1 MPPHSTTSASAAPHM
16 AFGSFESSFLQ
27 QHQSTFDEPKPQQL
41 ASPEWSPSELA
52 STKESTESSNNST
65 EPYRLN
71 VKTHVFKKELQE
83 YVPTQLDDRLR
94 IETIIYVELSIVDQA
109 DGSLVRNYDYVRLPK
124 ELFFTQPDKEMT
136 AEEMASKRILNVDA
150 SLQCPSNNWQV
161 ETEACVRCARRMSA
175 KLEQNESRIIHMIPE
190 LYRAENGDALV
201 SFRSGV
207 ANLQFK
213 VNCYCGHKKEKE
225 GFVIRFDSMSDD
237 SIASHLTLPLMFYHQ
252 NKNRIISRALAAE
265 AKAKA
270 KAEQLLLKAQAR
282 MAGKSATK
290 AKRVPRSKASPQQHH
305 IPSPPSSSSSSP
317 MDYSL
322 SPDLGDFMDTADMG
336 YKADAPPPPD
346 PLAMISLFPE
356 LTNETSTQQQQQS
369 QSQQQQQQ
377 QAPQQ
382 VAIISHM
389 TPSTG
394 PTRGG
399 TLVTV
404 HGSGFTVGEMI
415 YVCFG
420 EILVPVIPQHHHM
433 LECFTPAAT
442 KAETVAV
449 FALQT
454 TTPSNIPAQAT
465 FTYVDDNEKELMK
478 LALQRMMNISAR
490 MDGPV
495 DSVLTRANDFALWND
510 LLNGSSSASSADS
523 TSTYQNLENMVMDS
537 FKLLDTP
544 VAKNTDGLS
553 ITNMTG
559 HTMLHLSVPLQYQDL
574 AKDLIDRGIDLTIQ
588 DKNGL
593 TALNWA
599 QRFGDQAMIDLI
611 AEAASFEATPL
622 QSKEDVAMI
631 AHQAAGNDK
640 AVHYRGHHM
649 EAAQSLMSMENRGHP
664 NLYEGNSSS
673 YSGLNSPPSK
683 IIDSSPLQSLAPVTI
698 RDHPNVAAVYEH
710 KGHCGV
716 APDVTANVLPPP
728 TVGVQHSD
736 PGMDFEWSGSP
747 PVAAAKSTMMMSAI
761 PSVGPLPLLRDDGV
775 EQAAPIQAP
784 GLPRVITRV
793 PPPSPTDIIDT
804 GRMNVIDVVVR
815 DRERVLLPVET
826 QLEVASLGQDFR
838 WVARGAEAQVVV
850 VRRNSNDVGGSVD
863 AAEQA
868 VVQSSRYDVESESV
882 LFLGGMPVVV
892 APRATAAAT
901 TSVNGTALS
910 NARQERDS
918 PGSAPSHQGNGSHE
932 MNDA

>member
-1 MPPHSTTSASAAPHM
+1 MPPHSSTTASAAPHM
-16 AFGSFESSFLQ
+16 ASIGHLGSFEPSFLQ
-27 QHQSTFDEPKPQQL
+27 QHQSSLDEPKAQQP
-41 ASPEWSPSELA
+41 SPEWSTMDLA
-52 STKESTESSNNST
+52 STTKESTESSTKST

-124 ELFFTQPDKEMT
+124 ELFFSDPDKEM
-136 AEEMASKRILNVDA
+136 AADEMASKRILNVEA
-150 SLQCPSNNWQV
+150 FVQCPSNNWQV

-225 GFVIRFDSMSDD
+225 GFVIRFDSMSD
-237 SIASHLTLPLMFYHQ
+237 SSVASHMTLPLMFYHQ

-270 KAEQLLLKAQAR
+270 KAEQALLKAQAR
-282 MAGKSATK
+282 SAGKAATK
-290 AKRVPRSKASPQQHH
+290 SKRVPRSKASPQQHH

-317 MDYSL
+317 MEYSL
-322 SPDLGDFMDTADMG
+322 SPDLHDFMDTADMG
-336 YKADAPPPPD
+336 YKSDAPPPPD
-346 PLAMISLFPE
+346 PMISLFPE
-356 LTNETSTQQQQQS
+356 LTNETTPQ
-369 QSQQQQQQ
+369 QQQQQQ

-420 EILVPVIPQHHHM
+420 ETLVPVIPQHHHM
-433 LECFTPAAT
+433 IECFTPAAT

-449 FALQT
+449 FALHT
-454 TTPSNIPAQAT
+454 TTPVNIPAQAT

-495 DSVLTRANDFALWND
+495 DSVLNRANDFALWND
-510 LLNGSSSASSADS
+510 LLNGSSSAES
-523 TSTYQNLENMVMDS
+523 TSAYSSLENMVMDS

-544 VAKNTDGLS
+544 VAKNLDGLS
-553 ITNMTG
+553 ITNTTG

-588 DKNGL
+588 DKNGM

-611 AEAASFEATPL
+611 ADAARFEAPL
-622 QSKEDVAMI
+622 QTNDDVVMTTV
-631 AHQAAGNDK
+631 QGGDK
-640 AVHYRGHHM
+640 ASD
-649 EAAQSLMSMENRGHP
+649 AAALFRDQMDVMMASKHDVGVAQALVSMENIHQR
-664 NLYEGNSSS
+664 NLFEGSS
-673 YSGLNSPPSK
+673 YSSLNGSPPVK
-683 IIDSSPLQSLAPVTI
+683 ILDSSPQSLAPV
-698 RDHPNVAAVYEH
+698 
-710 KGHCGV
+710 
-716 APDVTANVLPPP
+716 
-728 TVGVQHSD
+728 VGQHND
-736 PGMDFEWSGSP
+736 PGMDFEWRGSP
-747 PVAAAKSTMMMSAI
+747 PTAATSSMMMSAI
-761 PSVGPLPLLRDDGV
+761 PSVAPRPLTRDIGVV
-775 EQAAPIQAP
+775 EQASIQTAP
-784 GLPRVITRV
+784 GLPRVITRI
-793 PPPSPTDIIDT
+793 PPPSPTDIINT
-804 GRMNVIDVVVR
+804 GRMNEIDVVVR
-815 DRERVLLPVET
+815 DHERVLLPVEAQT
-826 QLEVASLGQDFR
+826 VVPSFGEGLHWA
-838 WVARGAEAQVVV
+838 ARRAEAQVVV

-868 VVQSSRYDVESESV
+868 VVQSSRYDVESEPV

-892 APRATAAAT
+892 APRVPTSAATAPVAG
-901 TSVNGTALS
+901 TSSST
-910 NARQERDS
+910 RHQERDS
-918 PGSAPSHQGNGSHE
+918 TASAPHQDNGHE

>member
-1 MPPHSTTSASAAPHM
+1 MPPHSSTTTSAAPHM
-16 AFGSFESSFLQ
+16 ASIGHLGSFEPSFLQ
-27 QHQSTFDEPKPQQL
+27 QHQSSLDEPKAQQP
-41 ASPEWSPSELA
+41 SPEWSNLDLA
-52 STKESTESSNNST
+52 TATKESSESSTKST

-136 AEEMASKRILNVDA
+136 AEEMASKRILNVEA
-150 SLQCPSNNWQV
+150 SVQCPSNNWQV

-225 GFVIRFDSMSDD
+225 GFVIRFDSMSD
-237 SIASHLTLPLMFYHQ
+237 SSVASHLTLPLMFYHQ

-270 KAEQLLLKAQAR
+270 KAEQALLKAQAR
-282 MAGKSATK
+282 SASKAATK
-290 AKRVPRSKASPQQHH
+290 SKRVPRSKASPQQHN

-317 MDYSL
+317 MEYSL
-322 SPDLGDFMDTADMG
+322 SPDLHDFMDSADMG
-336 YKADAPPPPD
+336 YKTDAPPPPD
-346 PLAMISLFPE
+346 PMISLFPE
-356 LTNETSTQQQQQS
+356 LNNETTP
-369 QSQQQQQQ
+369 QQQQQQ
-377 QAPQQ
+377 QQQQQPQQQ

-404 HGSGFTVGEMI
+404 HGSGFTVGEMMYI
-415 YVCFG
+415 CFG
-420 EILVPVIPQHHHM
+420 ETLVPVLPQHHHM
-433 LECFTPAAT
+433 IECFTPAAT

-449 FALQT
+449 FALHT
-454 TTPSNIPAQAT
+454 TTPTNIPAQAT

-495 DSVLTRANDFALWND
+495 DSVLNRANDFALWND
-510 LLNGSSSASSADS
+510 LLSGSSSAEA
-523 TSTYQNLENMVMDS
+523 TSTYSNLENMVMDS

-544 VAKNTDGLS
+544 VAKNLDGLS
-553 ITNMTG
+553 ITNTTG

-588 DKNGL
+588 DKNGM

-599 QRFGDQAMIDLI
+599 QRYGDQAMINLI
-611 AEAASFEATPL
+611 TDAGRFEA
-622 QSKEDVAMI
+622 KDDIAMT
-631 AHQAAGNDK
+631 AVQGGDK
-640 AVHYRGHHM
+640 ASD
-649 EAAQSLMSMENRGHP
+649 AAALFCGQMDVMMTSKHDAGVTQALVSMENRHQR
-664 NLYEGNSSS
+664 NLYEGNSYSS
-673 YSGLNSPPSK
+673 LSDTPPVK
-683 IIDSSPLQSLAPVTI
+683 ILDSSPQSLAPVTI
-698 RDHPNVAAVYEH
+698 RDHPNVTMFDNGGQWGAVPEI
-710 KGHCGV
+710 
-716 APDVTANVLPPP
+716 TATVLPPP
-728 TVGVQHSD
+728 KVVGQHND
-736 PGMDFEWSGSP
+736 PGMDFEWRGSP
-747 PVAAAKSTMMMSAI
+747 PTAATSSMMMSAI
-761 PSVGPLPLLRDDGV
+761 PSVAPRPLTRDIGV
-775 EQAAPIQAP
+775 VDQASIQAAP

-793 PPPSPTDIIDT
+793 PPPSLTDIIDT
-804 GRMNVIDVVVR
+804 GRMNEIDVVVR
-815 DRERVLLPVET
+815 DHERVLLPVEAQT
-826 QLEVASLGQDFR
+826 VVPSFGQGLH
-838 WVARGAEAQVVV
+838 WAARRAEAQVAV
-850 VRRNSNDVGGSVD
+850 VRRNNNDVGGSVD

-868 VVQSSRYDVESESV
+868 VIQSSRYDVESESV

-892 APRATAAAT
+892 APRVPTSAATAPVAG
-901 TSVNGTALS
+901 TSSS
-910 NARQERDS
+910 NRRQERDS
-918 PGSAPSHQGNGSHE
+918 TASAPHQDNGRE

>member
-1 MPPHSTTSASAAPHM
+1 M

-52 STKESTESSNNST
+52 STKELTESSNKST

-94 IETIIYVELSIVDQA
+94 IETIIYVELSIVDQM

-124 ELFFTQPDKEMT
+124 ELFFAQPDKEMN
-136 AEEMASKRILNVDA
+136 AEEMASKRILNVEA

-270 KAEQLLLKAQAR
+270 KAEQQLLKAQAR
-282 MAGKSATK
+282 MAGKSAAK
-290 AKRVPRSKASPQQHH
+290 AKRVPRSKANPQHHH

-322 SPDLGDFMDTADMG
+322 SPDLGDFMDSADMG

-356 LTNETSTQQQQQS
+356 LTNETTPQSQQQSQPQQQQQ
-369 QSQQQQQQ
+369 
-377 QAPQQ
+377 
-382 VAIISHM
+382 VAVISRM

-399 TLVTV
+399 TLVTI

-420 EILVPVIPQHHHM
+420 ETLVPVIPQYHHM
-433 LECFTPAAT
+433 IECFTPAAT

-449 FALQT
+449 FALQN

-478 LALQRMMNISAR
+478 LALQRMLNIAAD

-495 DSVLTRANDFALWND
+495 DSVLTRANDFTLWND
-510 LLNGSSSASSADS
+510 LLGGSTSSSSDDS
-523 TSTYQNLENMVMDS
+523 TSAYENLENMVMDS
-537 FKLLDTP
+537 FKHLDTP
-544 VAKNTDGLS
+544 VAKNVDGLS

-611 AEAASFEATPL
+611 AEAARFEAPAPF
-622 QSKEDVAMI
+622 QSNKKDVAMI
-631 AHQAAGNDK
+631 AHQAVGNDK
-640 AVHYRGHHM
+640 AVHYRDHHM
-649 EAAQSLMSMENRGHP
+649 EAAQSLGSMENRSHA
-664 NLYEGNSSS
+664 NLYEGNG
-673 YSGLNSPPSK
+673 YSGLSSLPGK

-698 RDHPNVAAVYEH
+698 RDLPHVAAVYEH
-710 KGHCGV
+710 NGHSGV
-716 APDVTANVLPPP
+716 APDVAANVLPPP
-728 TVGVQHSD
+728 TLGVQHSD

-761 PSVGPLPLLRDDGV
+761 PSVGIPLLRDDGV
-775 EQAAPIQAP
+775 EQAAPIQTP

-793 PPPSPTDIIDT
+793 LPPSPTDIIDT
-804 GRMNVIDVVVR
+804 GRMNAIDVVVR
-815 DRERVLLPVET
+815 DHERVLLPVET
-826 QLEVASLGQDFR
+826 QLEVTSLGQDFH
-838 WVARGAEAQVVV
+838 WVTRGEGTQVVV
-850 VRRNSNDVGGSVD
+850 VRRNSNDVGGSID

-892 APRATAAAT
+892 APRATTAAT
-901 TSVNGTALS
+901 ASVNGTASS

-918 PGSAPSHQGNGSHE
+918 TGSASSHQGNGSHE
-932 MNDA
+932 MNNA

>member
-1 MPPHSTTSASAAPHM
+1 MPPHSTTTASAAPHM

-52 STKESTESSNNST
+52 SPKESTESSNKST

-94 IETIIYVELSIVDQA
+94 IETIIYVELSIVDQV

-136 AEEMASKRILNVDA
+136 AEEMASKRILNVEA

-270 KAEQLLLKAQAR
+270 KAEQQLLKAQAR

-322 SPDLGDFMDTADMG
+322 SPDLGDFMDSADRG
-336 YKADAPPPPD
+336 YKADGPPPPD

-356 LTNETSTQQQQQS
+356 LTNETTPQP
-369 QSQQQQQQ
+369 QQQQ

-399 TLVTV
+399 TLVTI

-420 EILVPVIPQHHHM
+420 ETLVPVIPQHHHM
-433 LECFTPAAT
+433 IECFTPAAT

-449 FALQT
+449 FALQNT
-454 TTPSNIPAQAT
+454 TSSNMPAQAS

-510 LLNGSSSASSADS
+510 LLSGSSSSSSADS

-544 VAKNTDGLS
+544 VAKNVDGLS

-611 AEAASFEATPL
+611 AEAASFEASAPL

-631 AHQAAGNDK
+631 AHQAVGNDK
-640 AVHYRGHHM
+640 AIHYLEHHM
-649 EAAQSLMSMENRGHP
+649 EAAQSLVSTENRGHP
-664 NLYEGNSSS
+664 NVYEGNG
-673 YSGLNSPPSK
+673 YSGLSSPPGK

-698 RDHPNVAAVYEH
+698 RDHAHVAAVYEH
-710 KGHCGV
+710 NGHCGV

-747 PVAAAKSTMMMSAI
+747 PVASAKSTMMMSAI
-761 PSVGPLPLLRDDGV
+761 PSVDPIPLLRDDGV
-775 EQAAPIQAP
+775 EQAAPIQSP

-793 PPPSPTDIIDT
+793 QPPSPTDIIDT

-815 DRERVLLPVET
+815 DHERVLLPVET
-826 QLEVASLGQDFR
+826 QLEVTSFGQDFH
-838 WVARGAEAQVVV
+838 WVARGAGAQVAV
-850 VRRNSNDVGGSVD
+850 VRRNNNDVGGSVD

-892 APRATAAAT
+892 APRAATTAATA
-901 TSVNGTALS
+901 SVNGTASS

-918 PGSAPSHQGNGSHE
+918 TGPAPSHQGNGSHE
-932 MNDA
+932 MNNA

>member
-1 MPPHSTTSASAAPHM
+1 
-16 AFGSFESSFLQ
+16 
-27 QHQSTFDEPKPQQL
+27 
-41 ASPEWSPSELA
+41 
-52 STKESTESSNNST
+52 
-65 EPYRLN
+65 
-71 VKTHVFKKELQE
+71 
-83 YVPTQLDDRLR
+83 
-94 IETIIYVELSIVDQA
+94 
-109 DGSLVRNYDYVRLPK
+109 
-124 ELFFTQPDKEMT
+124 
-136 AEEMASKRILNVDA
+136 
-150 SLQCPSNNWQV
+150 
-161 ETEACVRCARRMSA
+161 
-175 KLEQNESRIIHMIPE
+175 
-190 LYRAENGDALV
+190 
-201 SFRSGV
+201 
-207 ANLQFK
+207 
-213 VNCYCGHKKEKE
+213 
-225 GFVIRFDSMSDD
+225 
-237 SIASHLTLPLMFYHQ
+237 
-252 NKNRIISRALAAE
+252 
-265 AKAKA
+265 
-270 KAEQLLLKAQAR
+270 
-282 MAGKSATK
+282 
-290 AKRVPRSKASPQQHH
+290 
-305 IPSPPSSSSSSP
+305 

-322 SPDLGDFMDTADMG
+322 SPDLGDFMDSADMG

-346 PLAMISLFPE
+346 PLSMISLFPE
-356 LTNETSTQQQQQS
+356 LTNETTPQPQQQS
-369 QSQQQQQQ
+369 QPQQQQ

-394 PTRGG
+394 ATRGG
-399 TLVTV
+399 TLVTI

-420 EILVPVIPQHHHM
+420 ETLVPVIPQHHHM
-433 LECFTPAAT
+433 IECFTPAAT

-449 FALQT
+449 FALQN

-465 FTYVDDNEKELMK
+465 FTYVDDNENELMK

-495 DSVLTRANDFALWND
+495 DSVLTRANEFALWND
-510 LLNGSSSASSADS
+510 LLSGSSSTSSTADS

-537 FKLLDTP
+537 FKRLDTP
-544 VAKNTDGLS
+544 VAKNVDGLS

-588 DKNGL
+588 DKNGM

-599 QRFGDQAMIDLI
+599 QRIGDQAMIDLI
-611 AEAASFEATPL
+611 AEAANFEAPAHL

-640 AVHYRGHHM
+640 AVHYRDHHM
-649 EAAQSLMSMENRGHP
+649 EAARSLVSMENRGHP
-664 NLYEGNSSS
+664 NLYEGNG
-673 YSGLNSPPSK
+673 YSGLSSPPGK

-698 RDHPNVAAVYEH
+698 RDHPHVAAVYEH
-710 KGHCGV
+710 NGHCGV

-775 EQAAPIQAP
+775 EQAAPIQTP

-793 PPPSPTDIIDT
+793 RPPSPTDIIDT
-804 GRMNVIDVVVR
+804 GRMNDIDVVVR
-815 DRERVLLPVET
+815 DHERVLLPVET
-826 QLEVASLGQDFR
+826 QLEVASFGQDFQ
-838 WVARGAEAQVVV
+838 WVARGAESQVVV

-892 APRATAAAT
+892 APRATTAAT
-901 TSVNGTALS
+901 ASVNGTASS

-918 PGSAPSHQGNGSHE
+918 TGSAPSHQGNGSHE
-932 MNDA
+932 MNNA

>member
-1 MPPHSTTSASAAPHM
+1 MPPHSSTTASAAPHM
-16 AFGSFESSFLQ
+16 NFGSFESSSFLQ
-27 QHQSTFDEPKPQQL
+27 QHQSSLDEPKAQQP
-41 ASPEWSPSELA
+41 SPEWSTMDIIASATKGSTET
-52 STKESTESSNNST
+52 STKSN

-124 ELFFTQPDKEMT
+124 ELFFTQPDKEMA
-136 AEEMASKRILNVDA
+136 AEEMASKRILNVEA
-150 SLQCPSNNWQV
+150 SVQCPSNNWQV

-225 GFVIRFDSMSDD
+225 GFVIRFDSMSDT

-270 KAEQLLLKAQAR
+270 KAEQAMLKAQAR
-282 MAGKSATK
+282 SAGKAATK

-317 MDYSL
+317 MEYSL
-322 SPDLGDFMDTADMG
+322 SPELDDFMDTADMG
-336 YKADAPPPPD
+336 YKTDALPPPD
-346 PLAMISLFPE
+346 PMISLFPE
-356 LTNETSTQQQQQS
+356 LTNETTHH
-369 QSQQQQQQ
+369 QQQQQ

-415 YVCFG
+415 YICFG
-420 EILVPVIPQHHHM
+420 ETLVPVIPQHHHM
-433 LECFTPAAT
+433 IECFTPAAT

-449 FALQT
+449 FTLHT
-454 TTPSNIPAQAT
+454 TSPSNIPAQAT

-495 DSVLTRANDFALWND
+495 DSVLNRANDFALWND
-510 LLNGSSSASSADS
+510 LLDGSSSAESS
-523 TSTYQNLENMVMDS
+523 STYSNLENMVMDS

-544 VAKNTDGLS
+544 IAKNVDGLS
-553 ITNMTG
+553 IANTTG

-611 AEAASFEATPL
+611 ADAGRFEASL
-622 QSKEDVAMI
+622 QAKEDVVMNTI
-631 AHQAAGNDK
+631 QGGDK
-640 AVHYRGHHM
+640 ADSAAAALFRGQM
-649 EAAQSLMSMENRGHP
+649 EVMMAKNDVGVAQSLVSLENRHQH
-664 NLYEGNSSS
+664 NVYEGNSYSS
-673 YSGLNSPPSK
+673 LNDSPPVR
-683 IIDSSPLQSLAPVTI
+683 IMDSSPQSRTPVLI
-698 RDHPNVAAVYEH
+698 QDHPNVAMFDNNGVR
-710 KGHCGV
+710 CGP
-716 APDVTANVLPPP
+716 APDVAATVLPPP
-728 TVGVQHSD
+728 SVVGQHNGL
-736 PGMDFEWSGSP
+736 GMDLEWRGSP
-747 PVAAAKSTMMMSAI
+747 PIAAAKSTMMMSAI
-761 PSVGPLPLLRDDGV
+761 PSVAPLPLVRDIGV
-775 EQAAPIQAP
+775 EQAAIQA

-793 PPPSPTDIIDT
+793 QPPSPSDIIDT
-804 GRMNVIDVVVR
+804 GRMNVIDVIRR
-815 DRERVLLPVET
+815 DHERVLLPVEAQT
-826 QLEVASLGQDFR
+826 VVPSFGQGLH
-838 WVARGAEAQVVV
+838 WAARRAEAQVVV
-850 VRRNSNDVGGSVD
+850 VCRNSNDVGGSVD
-863 AAEQA
+863 LAEQA

-892 APRATAAAT
+892 APRVPSAATAPVT
-901 TSVNGTALS
+901 GTAS
-910 NARQERDS
+910 STRRQERDS
-918 PGSAPSHQGNGSHE
+918 TASAPNQDNGHE